1 MGPKNSSTPETTG
14 TADPVRDR
22 KVLGLQKLTAQL
34 LARWQQGKGVSKEV
48 DLPIVEEERVIKEL
62 FDQHRSQQLVATPAQ
77 GVQVASKPPTIE
89 EMRQQL
95 VTAMPVPD
103 SDLRLLAQQ
112 QAEQMRGQLAGD
124 GKLADERVF
133 LTEVD

>member
-1 MGPKNSSTPETTG
+1 M
-14 TADPVRDR
+14 
-22 KVLGLQKLTAQL
+22 LGLQKLTAQL

-112 QAEQMRGQLAGD
+112 RTEQMRGQLAGD